1 MFSRNK
7 KWFCLERSVNCVFLE
22 KNVQIFSEAQE
33 KFKDNSKTFFDNGFT
48 PNEKV
53 SEFFS
58 SNPQSVQNFFGDYM
72 EKSREYFSNI
82 EKQIQANS
90 DMFFRNMG
98 ESKQHK
104 KDGD

>member
-1 MFSRNK
+1 MVGFPNLSK
-7 KWFCLERSVNCVFLE
+7 ATPLGIFLL
-22 KNVQIFSEAQE
+22 
-33 KFKDNSKTFFDNGFT
+33 
-48 PNEKV
+48 
-53 SEFFS
+53 FFS

-82 EKQIQANS
+82 EKQMQANS

-98 ESKQHK
+98 ETKQHK